1 VEPAEYNNATVPN
14 ANTYFAQPFAG
25 APKSRW
31 YPENI
36 RMPETIEEGEAALAL
51 IDQCSLGAQRAR
63 ARQIEN
69 GAAETRSVDNLIGSW
84 GKKRAEVA
92 YVIERIRAGE
102 SRDSVE
108 LAKAREIIASLE
120 KTIRERNAEVST
132 TPDNKRMENLSRQ
145 VRALEL
151 KCARLKVQLAEKRV
165 AGDAAA
171 EAEETNTTEENH

>member
-1 VEPAEYNNATVPN
+1 MEPAENNSIGPVR
-14 ANTYFAQPFAG
+14 TYFAQPFPG

-51 IDQCSLGAQRAR
+51 IDQCAQGAERAR

-84 GKKRAEVA
+84 AKKRAEVA

-108 LAKAREIIASLE
+108 LAKAREVIASLE
-120 KTIRERNAEVST
+120 KTIRERNAEVCL
-132 TPDNKRMENLSRQ
+132 TPDTKRMENLSRQ
-145 VRALEL
+145 VRSLEL

-171 EAEETNTTEENH
+171 ETEETTEENH

>member
-1 VEPAEYNNATVPN
+1 MEPVENNIT
-14 ANTYFAQPFAG
+14 TYFAQPFTG
-25 APKSRW
+25 TPKARW

-36 RMPETIEEGEAALAL
+36 RMPETIEEGAAALAL
-51 IDQCSLGAQRAR
+51 IDQCAQGAERAR

-69 GAAETRSVDNLIGSW
+69 GAADTRSVDNLIGSW
-84 GKKRAEVA
+84 AKKRAEVA

-102 SRDSVE
+102 SRDSAE

-120 KTIRERNAEVST
+120 KTIRERNAEVPA
-132 TPDNKRMENLSRQ
+132 TPDTKRMENLSRQ
-145 VRALEL
+145 VRSLEL

-171 EAEETNTTEENH
+171 ETEETTEENH